1 MPSPS
6 IGADHLG
13 EKRVTHPTGPLGGID
28 VNTQLR
34 GPYDKESHLLKQEYA
49 GLNTRK
55 AAEQETIAAQLDK
68 SVKEVLQE
76 QQENVGFDT
85 HKDRENPQLQRA
97 GKRNKHRPKR
107 GNVDQELTELL
118 EDNAELQ
125 NLLKEDI

>member
-28 VNTQLR
+28 VNTQPR
-34 GPYDKESHLLKQEYA
+34 GRYGKESHLLKQEYA

-85 HKDRENPQLQRA
+85 HTKTEKTHSYRGQERGINIDQREA
-97 GKRNKHRPKR
+97 T
-107 GNVDQELTELL
+107 LT
-118 EDNAELQ
+118 
-125 NLLKEDI
+125 KS